1 MRVISLTA
9 GSSKVSHCPSSYIPL
24 SLTPRPFFAQ
34 LQLFPSFSSRHS
46 LNFAQVILSS
56 RLFTPFKIRD
66 FSFHSTPSSLPCSYR
81 TMQFLRVSVLAL
93 SLVCQILAAPAILNT
108 NVPVVDT
115 VIRAVENLE
124 TSLNGMIVSPARGAI
139 NPLVGRDTSAVI
151 TILGAVQSLEANV
164 VVDLASLSTSS
175 QHLTPV

>member
-24 SLTPRPFFAQ
+24 SLTSRPFFAQ

-93 SLVCQILAAPAILNT
+93 SLVRQILAAPAILNT

-124 TSLNGMIVSPARGAI
+124 TSLNGIVSPARGAI